1 MQMHHF
7 NANPSTGKV
16 YFKSF
21 NDANTKQ
28 MQQYIWPTSIDDQ
41 QDSFIIHIGKNGVL
55 RDVERANDWW
65 KLQSCRSDW
74 ILQII
79 NSCKKNPSVT
89 AVIRWLNNL
98 IENLWITND
107 IHFIYKQ
114 W

>member
-7 NANPSTGKV
+7 NANPSTGNV

-55 RDVERANDWW
+55 RDVERANELVKAA
-65 KLQSCRSDW
+65 KLQE
-74 ILQII
+74 
-79 NSCKKNPSVT
+79 
-89 AVIRWLNNL
+89 WLNSSDNQFL
-98 IENLWITND
+98 
-107 IHFIYKQ
+107 
-114 W
+114 